1 VSKKTWGKVGIAIG
15 FLFLFA
21 GVLDLRQ
28 HFGIWAAFSIL
39 LGLFL
44 ILFGASYVGGGPRQK
59 DTRSVSFAFL
69 GASVVLLVIALVPLL
84 S

>member
-1 VSKKTWGKVGIAIG
+1 MSNKTWGKAGIAIG
-15 FLFLFA
+15 CLLLFVGA
-21 GVLDLRQ
+21 LDLRQ
-28 HFGIWAAFSIL
+28 HFGIWAAFSIM

-44 ILFGASYVGGGPRQK
+44 ILFGGSFVGGGPSQRS
-59 DTRSVSFAFL
+59 TRRVSFAFL